1 VTTAERLVVHRR
13 GDATLL
19 QSLTTDEEE

>member
-1 VTTAERLVVHRR
+1 VTTERLVVHRR